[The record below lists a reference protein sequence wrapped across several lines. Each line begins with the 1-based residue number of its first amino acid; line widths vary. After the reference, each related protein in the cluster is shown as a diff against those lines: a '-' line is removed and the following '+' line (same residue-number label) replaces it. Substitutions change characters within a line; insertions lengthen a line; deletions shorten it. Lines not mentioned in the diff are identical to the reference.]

1 MTCASPALLPRD
13 PRGTFGASMSGVDEF
28 GGILEGVLTDADGV
42 ARYTLRGD
50 VDQSNADRLL
60 GRLIGVLEDGRPFL
74 ELDLADVS
82 FMDSSGVRALILV
95 NRAAQERGG
104 AFLILRPSP
113 PVVRIVQLAGVQDA
127 LPMMGGVS
135 WEDLAG

>member
-1 MTCASPALLPRD
+1 
-13 PRGTFGASMSGVDEF
+13 MSGVDEF
-28 GGILEGVLTDADGV
+28 GGILEGVLTDVDGV

-60 GRLIGVLEDGRPFL
+60 GRLIGVLEEGRPFL

-95 NRAAQERGG
+95 NRAAQARGG
-104 AFLILRPSP
+104 AFSVLRPSP
-113 PVVRIVQLAGVQDA
+113 PVVRIVQLAGVEDA
-127 LPMMGGVS
+127 LPTMGGVS
-135 WEDLAG
+135 WDHLAG